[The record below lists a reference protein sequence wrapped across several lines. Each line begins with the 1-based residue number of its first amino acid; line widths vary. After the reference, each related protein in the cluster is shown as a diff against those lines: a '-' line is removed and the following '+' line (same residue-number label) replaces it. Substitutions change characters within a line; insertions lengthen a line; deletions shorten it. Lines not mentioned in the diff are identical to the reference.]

1 LTVSGIHGKMGSESE
16 GSVCVMSKLEWDEEK
31 NRKNQQKHGIAFE
44 TAARIFLHPYM
55 ELWDEM
61 HSGINKEL
69 CRNYLYRMR
78 RMNSSVQG
86 GGGRRAGAR

>member
-1 LTVSGIHGKMGSESE
+1 MKSTRKRSRSILFGLALVLLLVPAMSLTAQAANNESTYTVTIPAKVS
-16 GSVCVMSKLEWDEEK
+16 LT
-31 NRKNQQKHGIAFE
+31 N
-44 TAARIFLHPYM
+44 
-55 ELWDEM
+55 
-61 HSGINKEL
+61 SGKEL